1 MRVAIIGGGL
11 AGTACAF
18 VLRQHGIEP
27 VLYEVSDHL
36 AAGASGN
43 DIGLYNPRFSAFRTP
58 ESDYFS
64 AAFSL
69 FLRTV
74 GQFSDVDWNPCGAL
88 HLMIDDKKEK
98 RFRQTYE
105 NWGWPEQQMRIV
117 SASEASAIA
126 GINIEYDALYLPQ
139 SGAVSPRKLCMA
151 YAQGIDVRLGHKVER
166 LEDVQADIVILACGA
181 ALREFEQTAGLPVK
195 YVRGQ
200 VTKVKATDSSA
211 QIKTAL
217 CYSGYLAPAL
227 NGQHMVGSTF
237 QRWLSHSNIM
247 EQDDVDNIEK
257 LERNIPALAGSFEVN
272 GQWAACRT
280 TAMDHFPIVGEMP
293 GHQNVY
299 ISTAHG
305 SHGILSSLAAA
316 HLIVDMITQ
325 RPYSQSVYTAN
336 ALSPARF
343 LDRMSDGNH
352 V

>member
-1 MRVAIIGGGL
+1 MKIAILGGGL
-11 AGTACAF
+11 AGTACTY
-18 VLRQHGIEP
+18 VLKQHGLDAT
-27 VLYEVSDHL
+27 LYEASDHL

-74 GQFSDVDWNPCGAL
+74 SHFDDVDWNPCGAL
-88 HLMIDDKKEK
+88 HLMIDEKKTK
-98 RFRQTYE
+98 RFSQTLE
-105 NWGWPEQQMRIV
+105 NWGWPEGEMRMV
-117 SASEASAIA
+117 KASEASNIA
-126 GINIEYDALYLPQ
+126 GINIEYDALFLAR
-139 SGAVSPRKLCMA
+139 SGAVSPRKLCAA
-151 YAQGIDVRLGHKVER
+151 YAEGCDIRLGQPVECLDE
-166 LEDVQADIVILACGA
+166 LEADIIILACGA
-181 ALREFEQTAGLPVK
+181 ALKEFEQTAGLPVK

-200 VTKVKATDSSA
+200 VTKVKSTIQSE

-217 CYSGYLAPAL
+217 CYSGYLAPAV

-237 QRWLSHSNIM
+237 QRWLSHSDIIA
-247 EQDDVDNIEK
+247 QDDIDNLEK
-257 LERNIPALAGSFEVN
+257 LERNIPALAGAFEVN
-272 GQWAACRT
+272 DHWAACRT
-280 TAMDHFPIVGEMP
+280 TAMDHFPIVGQMP
-293 GHQNVY
+293 GHKNLY

-305 SHGILSSLAAA
+305 SHGLLSSLAAA

-343 LDRMSDGNH
+343 LDRMSD
-352 V
+352 